1 MQAERDTFVVAAG
14 TWRLLLVPLLL
25 IGALAFFPLAAVLLF
40 IDVDSLLV
48 RLLLWLFAIV
58 LLGIGISILLIS
70 LSLLTRIEVGKDRLK
85 VRVPRWRGPLA
96 WLPWIRAEIPYRDIK
111 KVERRDEFYRSFG
124 LPSMQTAYSIETAD
138 GRRIVLGY
146 TSPVAAW
153 NYPLED
159 AARLIAERAGVT
171 LVDRGGV
178 KMGGIVRNVLNGPPS
193 WDAPRMSEDERRA
206 THASAVRAFSLV
218 LALMAA
224 LIALRACFLSQ

>member
-1 MQAERDTFVVAAG
+1 MQADRDTFVVAAG
-14 TWRLLLVPLLL
+14 TWRLLLLPLLL

-58 LLGIGISILLIS
+58 LLGFGISILLIS

-85 VRVPRWRGPLA
+85 IRVPRWRGPLA

-171 LVDRGGV
+171 LVDGGV
-178 KMGGIVRNVLNGPPS
+178 KMGSIVRNVLNGPPS

-206 THASAVRAFSLV
+206 THASAVRAFGLV